1 MTLMERISLKQV
13 ETSERFYRVP
23 KALLTN
29 PFYKEMKPDSKLVYG
44 ILKDRLELSIRNNL
58 VDENGHVYLNFSIKS
73 LGELLGFSN
82 KKIVAIKKE
91 LKQFGL
97 IEEER
102 QGLNKSNRIYVGEVE
117 SEFEVIH
124 RANPLGDKEVNNLH
138 IRKCKSDTSG
148 CEESTL
154 QEVNIL
160 HTNDTEL
167 SDTDS
172 SDTET
177 NSLDED
183 DKNNNDPSNASQQAF
198 IAIGKIIEKNPCLRN
213 VVQTL
218 VPDLLLN
225 DPKQTEIVV
234 EALDRGYKYLAA
246 ELEKGNSVLTLQQ
259 QLQGEV
265 GNERFLT
272 QIGDE
277 QMIYMRN
284 HLVNSSHFGTYF
296 AKGLMDR
303 LKIAITTD
311 NANATLRY
319 Q

>member
-1 MTLMERISLKQV
+1 MERISLKQV

-23 KALLTN
+23 KALLLN
-29 PFYKEMKPDSKLVYG
+29 PFYKDLKPESKLVYG
-44 ILKDRLELSIRNNL
+44 ILKDRLELSIRNNR
-58 VDENGHVYLNFSIKS
+58 VDEKGHVYLNFSIKS
-73 LGELLGFSN
+73 LEELLGFSN
-82 KKIVAIKKE
+82 KKIIAIKKE

-124 RANPLGDKEVNNLH
+124 RSKPMGDKEVNNLH
-138 IRKCKSDTSG
+138 IRKCKSDTSR

-167 SDTDS
+167 SDTEL

-183 DKNNNDPSNASQQAF
+183 EQNKKNSKQNSFQKIAEHISSHPELRDIFLEITPQNALNEPKAGLLIVEGLVQA
-198 IAIGKIIEKNPCLRN
+198 EN
-213 VVQTL
+213 
-218 VPDLLLN
+218 
-225 DPKQTEIVV
+225 
-234 EALDRGYKYLAA
+234 ALEDGLK
-246 ELEKGNSVLTLQQ
+246 KGNSKMLENQIIFGDQVVIRQLKIVVQEQLDYMASHLVEPTAFGSYFKRGLKNRIVIWLETASLT
-259 QLQGEV
+259 
-265 GNERFLT
+265 
-272 QIGDE
+272 
-277 QMIYMRN
+277 N
-284 HLVNSSHFGTYF
+284 HL
-296 AKGLMDR
+296 
-303 LKIAITTD
+303 
-311 NANATLRY
+311 